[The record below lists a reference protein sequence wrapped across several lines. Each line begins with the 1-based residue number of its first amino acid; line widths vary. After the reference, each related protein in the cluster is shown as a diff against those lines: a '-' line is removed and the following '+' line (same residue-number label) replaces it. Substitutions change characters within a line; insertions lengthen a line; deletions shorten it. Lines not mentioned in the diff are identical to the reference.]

1 MTRLTPYRACLLIL
15 WAVSAGLLVFLWL
28 RGADYYLTPLV
39 ERPRHEAYWALKPG
53 GPVGRTYGI
62 VGASLM
68 LVMQLYSVRKR
79 AKPLRDLGSLRM
91 WLDFHIYCG
100 VLGPL
105 FIVLHSSLK
114 VHGLVALSFWSMV
127 VVASSGVLGR
137 FLYLQIPRR
146 RSGDQLS
153 LQEIEAHGAKLEER
167 LRSEFGLT
175 RTVID
180 ELDTAA
186 VSGLSSEMSLVRLL
200 LRLPFEG
207 ILLRSRLRGGL
218 RRVKDLPRKN
228 LRELASLTRQR
239 AQLQRRVVL
248 MSKLQELFY
257 YWHVLHKPFAIVM
270 YLFMFVHIGVALMT
284 GYAWGGSR

>member
-1 MTRLTPYRACLLIL
+1 MRMTPYRACLLIL
-15 WAVSAGLLVFLWL
+15 WAVSVGLLAFLWF

-39 ERPRHEAYWALKPG
+39 ERPRHEAYWVLKPG

-68 LVMQLYSVRKR
+68 LVMQIYSVRKR
-79 AKPLRDLGSLRM
+79 AKPLRDLGSLRV
-91 WLDFHIYCG
+91 WLDLHIFCG

-153 LQEIEAHGAKLEER
+153 LQEIEAQGAKLEER
-167 LRSEFGLT
+167 LRSDFGLT
-175 RTVID
+175 RAAID

-186 VSGLSSEMSLVRLL
+186 VSGLSSEMSLILSCLL
-200 LRLPFEG
+200 
-207 ILLRSRLRGGL
+207 ISITKDILRSRIRGGL

-228 LRELASLTRQR
+228 LRELASLSRQR
-239 AQLQRRVVL
+239 AQLQRRVLL

-284 GYAWGGSR
+284 GYAWGGGR